1 MEIYISEYNEKIVA
15 VLLDDEMKIVKPV
28 YDFLR
33 FQQQKGRATNTLKAY
48 GTDLCLFWTFLK
60 KNGYAYDQV
69 TPRLIAD
76 FIDYLRGGDKM
87 LSLYRESNRSNRTIN
102 RILSTVHSF
111 YQYQADMHEIDNPIL
126 MHEINRPFNM
136 FKGILAHTRSD
147 NKIKQSVFKLKESQ
161 YAVHLVRDS
170 EMKLVLGQLTKRRDI
185 LLYKMLYLTGAR
197 IQEVLDLEIEAIPV
211 PDMSKSICVLH
222 QIRSKGKCR
231 DLYVPMSLIAELD
244 EFIMEERSRIATDH
258 SYIFVSEQ
266 ERKRGKQLTYSAVY
280 DKLKKIQA
288 QVGVQFNFHDL
299 RHTFCSNLVE
309 SGLDVSVVR
318 IIMGHEHIS
327 TTQRYT
333 HLSNHYIEDSLSRYW
348 GQSSLI
354 GDDFHVE

>member
-1 MEIYISEYNEKIVA
+1 MEICISEHNGKMVA

-33 FQQQKGRATNTLKAY
+33 FQQQKGRAINTLKAY
-48 GTDLCLFWTFLK
+48 GTDLCLLWTFLK

-69 TPRLIAD
+69 TPRVIAE
-76 FIDYLRGGDKM
+76 FIDYLRGGDEM
-87 LSLYRESNRSNRTIN
+87 LSLYRESVRSNRTIN
-102 RILSTVHSF
+102 RILSTVHTF
-111 YQYQADMHEIDNPIL
+111 YRYQADMHEIDNPIL

-147 NKIKQSVFKLKESQ
+147 NKTKQSVFKLKESQ
-161 YAVHLVRDS
+161 YAVHLVMDS
-170 EMKLVLGQLTKRRDI
+170 EIKLVLGQLTKRRDI

-244 EFIMEERSRIATDH
+244 EFIMEERGRIATDH
-258 SYIFVSEQ
+258 SYIFVSE
-266 ERKRGKQLTYSAVY
+266 
-280 DKLKKIQA
+280 
-288 QVGVQFNFHDL
+288 
-299 RHTFCSNLVE
+299 
-309 SGLDVSVVR
+309 
-318 IIMGHEHIS
+318 
-327 TTQRYT
+327 
-333 HLSNHYIEDSLSRYW
+333 
-348 GQSSLI
+348 
-354 GDDFHVE
+354 

>member
-1 MEIYISEYNEKIVA
+1 MEIYISEYNEKMVA
-15 VLLDDEMKIVKPV
+15 VLLDDEMKLVKPV

-33 FQQQKGRATNTLKAY
+33 FQQQKGRAINTLKAY
-48 GTDLCLFWTFLK
+48 GTDLCLFWAFLK

-69 TPRLIAD
+69 TPRLIAE
-76 FIDYLRGGDKM
+76 FIDYLRGGDEM
-87 LSLYRESNRSNRTIN
+87 LSLYRESVRSNRTIN
-102 RILSTVHSF
+102 RILSTVHTF
-111 YQYQADMHEIDNPIL
+111 YRYQADMYEIDNPIL

-170 EMKLVLGQLTKRRDI
+170 EMKLVLGQLRKRRDI

-266 ERKRGKQLTYSAVY
+266 ERQRGKQLTYSAVY

>member
-1 MEIYISEYNEKIVA
+1 
-15 VLLDDEMKIVKPV
+15 
-28 YDFLR
+28 
-33 FQQQKGRATNTLKAY
+33 
-48 GTDLCLFWTFLK
+48 
-60 KNGYAYDQV
+60 
-69 TPRLIAD
+69 
-76 FIDYLRGGDKM
+76 
-87 LSLYRESNRSNRTIN
+87 
-102 RILSTVHSF
+102 
-111 YQYQADMHEIDNPIL
+111 
-126 MHEINRPFNM
+126 
-136 FKGILAHTRSD
+136 
-147 NKIKQSVFKLKESQ
+147 
-161 YAVHLVRDS
+161 
-170 EMKLVLGQLTKRRDI
+170 
-185 LLYKMLYLTGAR
+185 MLYLTGAR

-266 ERKRGKQLTYSAVY
+266 ERQRGKQLTYSAVY

-318 IIMGHEHIS
+318 IIMGHEF
-327 TTQRYT
+327 QNCRAKGKR
-333 HLSNHYIEDSLSRYW
+333 D
-348 GQSSLI
+348 
-354 GDDFHVE
+354 